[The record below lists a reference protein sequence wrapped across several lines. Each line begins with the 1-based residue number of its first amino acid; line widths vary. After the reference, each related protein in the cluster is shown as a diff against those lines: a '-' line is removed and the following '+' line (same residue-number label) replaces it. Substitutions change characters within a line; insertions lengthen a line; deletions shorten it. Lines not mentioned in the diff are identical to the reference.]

1 MAILTI
7 EQLKELFAPGDRPG
21 SSDFIDLIDTL
32 SDDRTAVH
40 VGMSEPTDGSGTPL
54 WFDDLNQIL
63 YVYDGTEWVA
73 AGSGGG
79 GGADGDSAYEI
90 AVDNGFSGTEQQW
103 LDSLVGETGLT
114 GEAGPQG
121 ETGLTGPEG
130 PQGPA
135 GEEGPQGDTGLTG
148 PEGPQGPQGIQGE
161 TGPQG
166 IQGEQGI
173 QGIQGEV
180 GLTGDTGP
188 QGIQGIQ
195 GETGLTG
202 PGGPAGP
209 QGETGLTGPEGP
221 TGDLDILANV
231 NITDVSEGDVLLY
244 DADNSEWINGTIE
257 EPNYASDQAVLAGQI
272 FG

>member
-32 SDDRTAVH
+32 ADDRAAIH
-40 VGMSEPTDGSGTPL
+40 VGMTAPTDGFEIPL
-54 WFDDLNQIL
+54 WFDDLDQIL

-73 AGSGGG
+73 AGSGDGT
-79 GGADGDSAYEI
+79 GADGDSAYEI
-90 AVDNGFSGTEQQW
+90 AVDNGFSGTEEQW

-135 GEEGPQGDTGLTG
+135 GEEGPQGETGLTG
-148 PEGPQGPQGIQGE
+148 PEGPQGIQGE

-166 IQGEQGI
+166 
-173 QGIQGEV
+173 
-180 GLTGDTGP
+180 P
-188 QGIQGIQ
+188 QGVQ

-202 PGGPAGP
+202 EPGSLQPIGKVIAMS
-209 QGETGLTGPEGP
+209 
-221 TGDLDILANV
+221 IV
-231 NITDVSEGDVLLY
+231 
-244 DADNSEWINGTIE
+244 
-257 EPNYASDQAVLAGQI
+257 

>member
-40 VGMSEPTDGSGTPL
+40 VGMSEPIDGSATPL

-63 YVYDGTEWVA
+63 YVYDGTDWVNSGNSGETGPEGPQGP
-73 AGSGGG
+73 AGEEGP
-79 GGADGDSAYEI
+79 
-90 AVDNGFSGTEQQW
+90 Q
-103 LDSLVGETGLT
+103 GETGLT
-114 GEAGPQG
+114 GPEGPAGAQG

-135 GEEGPQGDTGLTG
+135 GEE
-148 PEGPQGPQGIQGE
+148 
-161 TGPQG
+161 
-166 IQGEQGI
+166 
-173 QGIQGEV
+173 
-180 GLTGDTGP
+180 
-188 QGIQGIQ
+188 
-195 GETGLTG
+195 
-202 PGGPAGP
+202 GP

>member
-1 MAILTI
+1 M
-7 EQLKELFAPGDRPG
+7 
-21 SSDFIDLIDTL
+21 
-32 SDDRTAVH
+32 TA
-40 VGMSEPTDGSGTPL
+40 PTDGFEIPL

-73 AGSGGG
+73 AGSGDG

-114 GEAGPQG
+114 GEAGAQG
-121 ETGLTGPEG
+121 E
-130 PQGPA
+130 
-135 GEEGPQGDTGLTG
+135 TGLTG

-202 PGGPAGP
+202 PEGPAGA

-257 EPNYASDQAVLAGQI
+257 EPNYASDQAIIAGRM